1 VPSSQ
6 GGRNYY
12 YNYCFYYYYYYYQR
26 VKKRCGSRM
35 ENRWRERDV
44 EGDYYYYYG
53 ESQLPGVSAMP
64 WPARDGNGDCEDDDD
79 DGE

>member
-1 VPSSQ
+1 M
-6 GGRNYY
+6 
-12 YNYCFYYYYYYYQR
+12 
-26 VKKRCGSRM
+26 KR
-35 ENRWRERDV
+35 RDV
-44 EGDYYYYYG
+44 EAEWRIDGKGEMWRGDYYYYYG